1 MNTKT
6 NHVAALIGNIHRQVD
21 MLIRDELD
29 RRGHPGLVPSHGAIL
44 ARLYEQGPLPMG
56 VLAESIG
63 RKKNTVTVLVKK
75 MEQAG
80 YVQRAPYP
88 EDSRV
93 TLISLTEKGEGFR
106 KDFEEVSAVLLGR
119 IWGDMDQVRKEDL
132 VAGLERVLANLS

>member
-1 MNTKT
+1 MQTD
-6 NHVAALIGNIHRQVD
+6 HVVAVIGRIHREVD
-21 MLIRDELD
+21 SLIRTELE

-56 VLAESIG
+56 VLAESVG

-80 YVQRAPYP
+80 YVRRAPYP

-93 TLISLTEKGEGFR
+93 TLIGLTGKGEAFR
-106 KDFEEVSAVLLGR
+106 KDFEEVSEVLLNR
-119 IWGDMDQVRKEDL
+119 FWGNMDQVRKEDL
-132 VAGLERVLANLS
+132 VTGLERVLANLR